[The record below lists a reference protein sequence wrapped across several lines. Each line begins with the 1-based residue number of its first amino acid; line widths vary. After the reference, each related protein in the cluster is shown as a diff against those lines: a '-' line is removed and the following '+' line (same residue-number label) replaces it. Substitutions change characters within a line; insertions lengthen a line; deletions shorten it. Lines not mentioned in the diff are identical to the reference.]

1 MRQEGYLSGAR
12 RLIPYVREGVVPRS
26 KQTWESS
33 ASTASKRNTHR
44 RPQPEGDGSLLGAE
58 RAFPSPRVRIPGIGQ
73 GSLLR

>member
-1 MRQEGYLSGAR
+1 MSGAR

-58 RAFPSPRVRIPGIGQ
+58 RAFLVL
-73 GSLLR
+73 GSEFPALGRGHF